1 MLDSLR
7 TQSVT
12 GGVETG
18 ANKMNNTITAI
29 AKEHLN
35 LQTLEAG
42 HSDELD
48 FHEMSVWQVKAA
60 LQAAHDAGA
69 DVKTKRKAG
78 QHGLSDDQVSIS
90 ILDIE
95 LLKAAAQGKVDLN
108 ELARQELASRGLDH
122 DGKWVGFAVR

>member
-1 MLDSLR
+1 
-7 TQSVT
+7 
-12 GGVETG
+12 
-18 ANKMNNTITAI
+18 MNNTITAI

-35 LQTLEAG
+35 LQTLETG
-42 HSDELD
+42 NSDELD
-48 FHEMSVWQVKAA
+48 FHELSVWQLKAA

-69 DVKTKRKAG
+69 DVKKARETG

-108 ELARQELASRGLDH
+108 ELARQELANRGLDH